1 MRFPHSREQPE
12 EFGAKMINRFCKT
25 ALWECS
31 KTLIAVAQ
39 GREPAE
45 TVIRNAKLVNVNTR
59 EIQEDADVAIACG
72 RIAYVG
78 DANHCIGASTR
89 VIDASGMYLSPGF
102 LDGHIH
108 VESSMMGAAQYARA
122 VVAHGTVG
130 IYWDPHE
137 VANVVGLQGVK
148 KMVKDVRRTP
158 LKAMVTTPSCVPAVP
173 GFEDTGSRIDA
184 DDVAETMAWDC
195 VVGLGEM
202 MNFPGVLAGA
212 DHLRKLPPL

>member
-1 MRFPHSREQPE
+1 M
-12 EFGAKMINRFCKT
+12 
-25 ALWECS
+25 
-31 KTLIAVAQ
+31 
-39 GREPAE
+39 
-45 TVIRNAKLVNVNTR
+45 NTR

-212 DHLRKLPPL
+212 DQPLEEIAPL

>member
-1 MRFPHSREQPE
+1 
-12 EFGAKMINRFCKT
+12 
-25 ALWECS
+25 
-31 KTLIAVAQ
+31 
-39 GREPAE
+39 
-45 TVIRNAKLVNVNTR
+45 
-59 EIQEDADVAIACG
+59 
-72 RIAYVG
+72 
-78 DANHCIGASTR
+78 
-89 VIDASGMYLSPGF
+89 
-102 LDGHIH
+102 
-108 VESSMMGAAQYARA
+108 MMGAAQYARA

-148 KMVKDVRRTP
+148 EMVKDVRRTP

-212 DHLRKLPPL
+212 DQPLEEIAATLKSDGMRDRPLFRPGNRPRPQRLYLQRSPLLPRVDPPRRRAR

>member
-1 MRFPHSREQPE
+1 MHFPHSRKQPE

-130 IYWDPHE
+130 IYWDPT
-137 VANVVGLQGVK
+137 K
-148 KMVKDVRRTP
+148 WRT
-158 LKAMVTTPSCVPAVP
+158 S
-173 GFEDTGSRIDA
+173 
-184 DDVAETMAWDC
+184 
-195 VVGLGEM
+195 
-202 MNFPGVLAGA
+202 
-212 DHLRKLPPL
+212 